1 MTQSASGTAKPS
13 YTSAFLL
20 GIRPRPLLNV
30 SDWADANRILSSK
43 SSGSP
48 GPWRTSRTP
57 YLREIMDCLSPSS
70 PIERV
75 VFMKGGQIGGTE
87 AGLNWIGYAIHQAP
101 VPFMLV
107 QPTVETAKRVSRQR
121 ISGLVE
127 CSPALKSLVQ
137 PSRSRDS
144 GNTLL
149 SKEFPGGV
157 LVITGASS
165 AVGLRSMPVCNL
177 FMDEIDGYESDVGGE
192 GDPVDLAL
200 QRTTNFPNR
209 KILLVSTPTIKG
221 FSRIESAYQESDR
234 RRYWVPCPTC
244 EAMQVLMWAQIKFP
258 EGQPHL
264 AFYQCEHCSAAIQDY
279 QKSWMLE
286 RGRWIAEN
294 PASPIAG
301 FHLSS
306 LYSPHGWASWGD
318 IAVQHVQVCRD
329 PVRLKVW
336 INTKLG
342 EVWEESAEKLDGE
355 GLMARRELF
364 GQFLPAGVVVL
375 TAGVDVHPDRLETE
389 IVGWGRDEES
399 WSIKHVVLY
408 GDPSGP
414 AVWQD
419 LDRMLSTTFPHA
431 RQIDDL
437 PIFATA
443 IDTGG
448 ANTLSAYDFCRE
460 RQDRRIW
467 GIKGIGGMGKP
478 LWPQRASRN
487 NKGKIPLFVIGVD
500 AAKESLYARLRI
512 ATPGPGYCHFPK
524 DRDVE
529 WFRQLT
535 AEKIRT
541 RYIKGRP
548 IREWHKKDGDR
559 NEALDCRVYAISA
572 LHGLM
577 NMGFRLNAEAEWQ
590 EKYPF
595 KEGLA
600 AVLPSPPVS
609 SSVMQLAPPPNEATV
624 PKVQKPQW
632 LAGRRTG
639 WLERNR

>member
-1 MTQSASGTAKPS
+1 MIQSASNTGKPS

-20 GIRPRPLLNV
+20 GIRPRPLLSV
-30 SDWADANRILSSK
+30 SEWADANRILSSK

-57 YLREIMDCLSPSS
+57 YLKEIMDCLSPSS
-70 PIERV
+70 SIERV

-121 ISGLVE
+121 ISALVE

-221 FSRIESAYQESDR
+221 FSRIEAAYAESDR
-234 RRYWVPCPTC
+234 RRYWVPCPAC
-244 EAMQVLMWAQIKFP
+244 EAMQVLIWAQVKFP
-258 EGQPHL
+258 KNQPHL
-264 AFYQCEHCSAAIQDY
+264 AWYQCEHCGAEIQDY

-286 RGRWIAEN
+286 RGQWIAEN
-294 PASPIAG
+294 PTSPIAG

-318 IAVQHVQVCRD
+318 IAVQHAQVYRD

-336 INTKLG
+336 MNTKLG
-342 EVWEESAEKLDGE
+342 EVWEESSEKLDGE
-355 GLMARRELF
+355 GLMERREVF
-364 GQFLPAGVVVL
+364 GDFLPSGVVVL
-375 TAGVDVHPDRLETE
+375 TAGVDVHPDRLEVE

-399 WSIKHVVLY
+399 WSIQYVVIS

-414 AVWQD
+414 TVWQD
-419 LDRMLSTTFPHA
+419 LDRLLATPFPHA

-448 ANTLSAYDFCRE
+448 ANTMSAYAFCRE
-460 RQDRRIW
+460 RQDKRIW

-487 NKGKIPLFVIGVD
+487 NKGRIPLFVIGVD
-500 AAKESLYARLRI
+500 AAKESIYARLRI
-512 ATPGPGYCHFPK
+512 TTPGPGYCHFPK
-524 DRDVE
+524 ERDGE

-541 RYIKGRP
+541 RHLKGRP

-559 NEALDCRVYAISA
+559 NEALDCRVYAVAA
-572 LHGLM
+572 LYGLM

-590 EKYPF
+590 EKIPF
-595 KEGLA
+595 KERMIEVAPQSTFSAL
-600 AVLPSPPVS
+600 VPPRQTS
-609 SSVMQLAPPPNEATV
+609 SAE
-624 PKVQKPQW
+624 PKTQKPQW